1 MVLWQHVVLRKS
13 YAAESAPDCG
23 CVSCVMLRET
33 LFLSI
38 HVYAATFRY
47 IDVHLPDIGSTAV
60 G

>member
-1 MVLWQHVVLRKS
+1 MVLWQHVLLCKL
-13 YAAESAPDCG
+13 YGAENARDCG
-23 CVSCVMLRET
+23 CVSCVMLRDT

-38 HVYAATFRY
+38 HVYAATCRY